1 MIEFNQIVPIE
12 YGGEKDF
19 ALANLKLYFEERW
32 RNNICENLRRGY
44 NEMSKI
50 NLDLAE
56 IGLKY
61 DMEDLYLY
69 ESILLGREKL

>member
-1 MIEFNQIVPIE
+1 MIEFNQIVPVE
-12 YGGEKDF
+12 YSGDKDF
-19 ALANLKLYFEERW
+19 ALENLKLYFEERW
-32 RNNICENLRRGY
+32 RKKICENLRRGY

-56 IGLKY
+56 IGLQY

-69 ESILLGREKL
+69 ESILLGREEL